1 MRSKRPRETKIIG
14 DKRTQGRQG
23 LLCPTSLLLNSNGD
37 PSSRIRILGQAP
49 RQSRECRPNFLKCS
63 SSCIRIFFALRFY
76 PCHWVYHVFG
86 NSPPC
91 FESFKTSKKN
101 IPSTYPCFAELLWSI
116 VVAKCETSLVTNVRW
131 AMRAA
136 KEASGDQ
143 LSLDPETNNV
153 TPINQLTLAG
163 QQNK

>member
-1 MRSKRPRETKIIG
+1 MRSKKPRETKIIG

-91 FESFKTSKKN
+91 FESFKTSKK
-101 IPSTYPCFAELLWSI
+101 YSI
-116 VVAKCETSLVTNVRW
+116 HVSLFCWVIVINSCGKVRNEFGDKCSVGDESCQGSVWRPIVSRSRDKQCNTNQPTHISRTAK
-131 AMRAA
+131 
-136 KEASGDQ
+136 
-143 LSLDPETNNV
+143 
-153 TPINQLTLAG
+153 
-163 QQNK
+163 

>member
-63 SSCIRIFFALRFY
+63 SSCIRIFFALRLY
-76 PCHWVYHVFG
+76 PCQWVYHVFG
-86 NSPPC
+86 DSPPC
-91 FESFKTSKKN
+91 FEKLKQY
-101 IPSTYPCFAELLWSI
+101 STYPCFAGELWSI
-116 VVAKCETSLVTNVRW
+116 VVAKCETSLVTNVGW

-136 KEASGDQ
+136 KEPSGDQ